1 MPEPADRRYGPAPL
15 PQPRGPLSAA
25 VTDALRRAPYD
36 LPAYLG
42 VDLDPAD
49 PVTDEDLQLTLFLCY
64 ELHYRGWQGVDEGW
78 EWQPTLLA
86 LRARVERPF
95 EAALRRLAGVPAM
108 PAGRHAAELAGR
120 VAAGLAELV
129 AADDGPS
136 LAAALQRRADLTQ
149 FREFVAHRSVYHLR
163 EADPHS
169 WALPRLGGPAK
180 AALVEIQT
188 DEYGNGRLDRM
199 HAELFRRTLERL
211 GLDISYGAHL
221 DVVPA
226 VTLATNNLMSLF
238 GLHRRLRG
246 ALLGHLAAFEMTSS
260 LPNRRYGNGL
270 RRLGFDEVAT
280 RFYDE
285 HVEADAVHEQI
296 AAHDLCGG
304 LVRTEPALAPD
315 VLFGAAAAL
324 AVDRL
329 FAAHLLDSW
338 AAGRSSLRSPAPPTP
353 PPTVP
358 LVGSTPVT
366 PAASGGAREQIA
378 LV

>member
-25 VTDALRRAPYD
+25 VTDALRRPPHD
-36 LPAYLG
+36 LPPDLG
-42 VDLDPAD
+42 ADLDPAD
-49 PVTDEDLQLTLFLCY
+49 AVGDEDLQLTLFLCY
-64 ELHYRGWQGVDEGW
+64 ELHYRGWSGVDESW

-95 EAALRRLAGVPAM
+95 EAALRRLAGAPAA
-108 PAGRHAAELAGR
+108 PAGG
-120 VAAGLAELV
+120 VAAGLGELV
-129 AADDGPS
+129 ATDDGPP
-136 LAAALQRRADLTQ
+136 LAATLQRHGDLTQ

-199 HAELFRRTLERL
+199 HAELFRRTLDRL
-211 GLDISYGAHL
+211 GMDTGYGAHL
-221 DVVPA
+221 DLAPA

-270 RRLGFDEVAT
+270 RRLGLDEVAT

-304 LVRTEPALAPD
+304 LVRAEPALASD

-338 AAGRSSLRSPAPPTP
+338 AAGRSSLRSPAPLTVPPTA
-353 PPTVP
+353 PPTVS
-358 LVGSTPVT
+358 LAV
-366 PAASGGAREQIA
+366 AASAAAPPSAARP
-378 LV
+378 VVV

>member
-1 MPEPADRRYGPAPL
+1 MFESDRRYGPATL
-15 PQPRGPLSAA
+15 PRSRGALSAA
-25 VTDALRRAPYD
+25 VIEALRHPPHD
-36 LPAYLG
+36 LPADLG

-49 PVTDEDLQLTLFLCY
+49 PITDEDLQLTLFLCY
-64 ELHYRGWQGVDEGW
+64 ELHYRGWLGVDDSW

-86 LRARVERPF
+86 LRARCEQVF
-95 EAALRRLAGVPAM
+95 EAALRRLVGAPTVPA
-108 PAGRHAAELAGR
+108 AG

-129 AADDGPS
+129 AADDGPA
-136 LAAALQRRADLTQ
+136 LAATLQRRADRTQ

-199 HAELFRRTLERL
+199 HAELFRRTLDRL
-211 GLDISYGAHL
+211 GLDTSYGAHI
-221 DVVPA
+221 DVAPA

-304 LVRTEPALAPD
+304 LVRVEPALAPD
-315 VLFGAAAAL
+315 VLFGAAAGL

-338 AAGRSSLRSPAPPTP
+338 AAGHSSLRPPAPPAL

-358 LVGSTPVT
+358 LVAS
-366 PAASGGAREQIA
+366 AAGMAPPA